1 MKKLKDTSEAE
12 ILKWFAARPRIQE
25 EAEFLFRSEIYGGNP
40 PFTTLTGVHEFQFH
54 GQFLMDGSVLV
65 SGFSASF
72 YAGSSFENIPLL
84 TKVILALKFM
94 GHHTRPAL
102 FGELS
107 EEDRNL
113 LKNHSFTKL
122 DLVNAMEFAYLS
134 YVHGISLLSNDRP
147 EESSDEEW
155 LKILLLPQE
164 GESLSLL
171 EKLSIILKPEVLGFN
186 SMNGLYVPHP
196 LELHDGKWTFSQ
208 DFKTFFR
215 ESQEK
220 WRISKANSTRP
231 GYELGTGCPAAFCH
245 SEEQSSLRTISEVLF
260 HVFKVVDQNF
270 STIRP

>member
-1 MKKLKDTSEAE
+1 MVFHAAPICWATNSSETSCTEALSTAKRIEIRDRLTQVFEPIGLHVKKLKDTSEAE

-147 EESSDEEW
+147 EESSDE
-155 LKILLLPQE
+155 
-164 GESLSLL
+164 
-171 EKLSIILKPEVLGFN
+171 
-186 SMNGLYVPHP
+186 
-196 LELHDGKWTFSQ
+196 
-208 DFKTFFR
+208 
-215 ESQEK
+215 
-220 WRISKANSTRP
+220 
-231 GYELGTGCPAAFCH
+231 
-245 SEEQSSLRTISEVLF
+245 
-260 HVFKVVDQNF
+260 
-270 STIRP
+270 